1 MWISSIQNNSTYF
14 LHILLGSE
22 HGRCGQKR
30 EICTFGHRLE
40 NGLQHVVVNSQ
51 YIYIYIMF
59 LYSICFIITY
69 IIVLC
74 CHNIVVINIKWWYVI
89 MITWSCHN
97 LVMLSPWFFMIC
109 TPFHQGTESPCAAA
123 TLTARKVGLRA
134 HGSSTYNKWTP
145 RILKTV
151 ELTVPKKTY

>member
-1 MWISSIQNNSTYF
+1 
-14 LHILLGSE
+14 
-22 HGRCGQKR
+22 
-30 EICTFGHRLE
+30 
-40 NGLQHVVVNSQ
+40 
-51 YIYIYIMF
+51 MF

-123 TLTARKVGLRA
+123 TLTAYNSYTIYHTDSEIHTSIQLMVVDAIWCGTLWLMSPLLLASTERRERSTVTVSVSRSEGLQSGLALRKMPGCKPKNTNIA
-134 HGSSTYNKWTP
+134 
-145 RILKTV
+145 LKQCV
-151 ELTVPKKTY
+151 